1 MNALLGA
8 GGAAPRGWHPPVP
21 GPPAV
26 CPVPLPCVPAAPRPG
41 PVSRS
46 PRGGVLGEGGGGGAS
61 PLPPPGHRHSHVG
74 KRRRSPGS
82 RGARQGKAGQ
92 GERPACRCWRVR
104 AHCAMPQRGAGKR
117 GYEGSVG
124 GEACCEQRG
133 RRAPGRCCALHRV
146 ALRCFL
152 HRAALLCFALLC
164 TALRGVVALSALRGA
179 EPRCAPAEL
188 RRARAGSPRPRPPRA
203 HGSHMEAAR
212 RADWPPPPEGRGQAR
227 LSTNARR
234 RGPPRDVTCC

>member
-1 MNALLGA
+1 MHCSGLGGQRRGA
-8 GGAAPRGWHPPVP
+8 GTPPS
-21 GPPAV
+21 
-26 CPVPLPCVPAAPRPG
+26 PVPLPCARSPSRVSPLPHGRGRCPAAPG
-41 PVSRS
+41 
-46 PRGGVLGEGGGGGAS
+46 GGVLGEGGGGGAS
-61 PLPPPGHRHSHVG
+61 PLPPPGHGHSHVG

-82 RGARQGKAGQ
+82 RGARQGKAGH

-146 ALRCFL
+146 ALLFAPR
-152 HRAALLCFALLC
+152 CFALLC

-227 LSTNARR
+227 LSANARR